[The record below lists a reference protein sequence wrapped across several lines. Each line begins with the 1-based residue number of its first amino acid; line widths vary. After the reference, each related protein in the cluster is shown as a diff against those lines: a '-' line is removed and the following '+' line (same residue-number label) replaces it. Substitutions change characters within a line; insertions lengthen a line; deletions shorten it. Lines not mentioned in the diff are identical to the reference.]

1 MNNTATLDDM
11 IIQYSENPFVDE
23 MQYKAFTTYDRI
35 KKSNILNRLLYMS
48 NLISENKMVKEVVYQ
63 KPLLETVNKN
73 IRSVSLLIS
82 IFRPV

>member
-48 NLISENKMVKEVVYQ
+48 NLISENKMEEMRQTFK
-63 KPLLETVNKN
+63 
-73 IRSVSLLIS
+73 S
-82 IFRPV
+82 IKSAV